1 MEYWKDLLGYEGD
14 YLISSTGK
22 IKTIKKRVKS
32 GNGGYRDVEER
43 IKMPNSKG
51 IVSIKGHPYNIDSLL
66 LQNFPQEYMMKFNR
80 ETTVIG
86 EEWKDIK
93 GYKGLYQVSSLG
105 RVRSL
110 PIVTGAIQQN
120 TTRKGIAIT
129 INVPQVRLGRVLKL
143 NDVGIKCSDGY
154 MKGVTL
160 SKHGHNKRF
169 LVHRLVAEAFIPNP
183 NNLQEVNHK
192 NRDKSD
198 NTINNLEWVSPEENK
213 AHAHISKKTLI
224 ELYKLSIQEGQ
235 SAEVMLRT
243 LISNYKKKG

>member
-1 MEYWKDLLGYEGD
+1 
-14 YLISSTGK
+14 
-22 IKTIKKRVKS
+22 
-32 GNGGYRDVEER
+32 
-43 IKMPNSKG
+43 
-51 IVSIKGHPYNIDSLL
+51 
-66 LQNFPQEYMMKFNR
+66 MMKFNR

-129 INVPQVRLGRVLKL
+129 ISVPQVRLGRVLKL

-169 LVHRLVAEAFIPNP
+169 LVHRLVAQAFIPNP

-192 NRDKSD
+192 NRDRSD